1 MTTWTAN
8 NGNRVRDIEKLGGNC
23 VAQTY
28 SISAVSGDTG
38 GTLTVGNMSVIDNCV
53 VFGWRD
59 TGPTT
64 TEPQARIS
72 GNTVVVTHA
81 NPGENATVIIK
92 VWGKR

>member
-8 NGNRVRDIEKLGGNC
+8 NKNRVGYIEKLGGNC

-28 SISAVSGDTG
+28 SIAAVAGDTG
-38 GTLTVGNMSVIDNCV
+38 GTLTCGNMAVIDNCAF
-53 VFGWRD
+53 FGWRV
-59 TGPTT
+59 TGPTM

-81 NPGENATVIIK
+81 NPGENATVKIK